1 MTMFSMFRK
10 NPASPIMTLP
20 NELLAEIASHI
31 PIRHSRSGYVVEV
44 KGLASLSATSRTMCA
59 VATPFL
65 FKEVAITNERQLH
78 ALAGVSKDLLA
89 LVQ

>member
-1 MTMFSMFRK
+1 MTLFSMFRK
-10 NPASPIMTLP
+10 NTSAPIMNLP
-20 NELLAEIASHI
+20 NELLAEIASYI
-31 PIRHSRSGYVVEV
+31 PTRHSKSGYVIEV
-44 KGLASLSATSRTMCA
+44 KSIASLSATARAMCA

-89 LVQ
+89 LIR